1 MFFVFLFFL
10 VIFLFLSLIFPKDKR
25 ILFLVMSEDSA
36 HIVNFN
42 FLQNELFII
51 DIPKNTQVNVSYNL
65 GQWELGSVWKLGEQE
80 GIGGGTLVASTI
92 RKNFFVP
99 VYLWIFSKDKIF
111 VERGPLHKLLY
122 FVFPRD
128 SNIGLLLRLR
138 LALVSAF
145 GRMSFERVSLSDTSV
160 LEDTVLKTGQV
171 GFLIRSGLPS
181 DILHYF
187 REPLFEDKEVFVSIV
202 NESGNLVVV
211 DEMGKVIDTIG
222 ARLIS
227 VENRDV
233 SDFDCLVY
241 SQDEKIASIFFLTFG
256 CRKEK
261 KIPFNLEDKEVTIKI
276 GKKFVSRW

>member
-261 KIPFNLEDKEVTIKI
+261 KFLLT
-276 GKKFVSRW
+276 